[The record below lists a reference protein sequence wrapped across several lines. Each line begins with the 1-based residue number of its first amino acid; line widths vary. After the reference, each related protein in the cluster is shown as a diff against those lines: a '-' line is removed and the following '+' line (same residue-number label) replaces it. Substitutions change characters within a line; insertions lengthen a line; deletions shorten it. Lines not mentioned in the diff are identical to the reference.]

1 MVGWLNLIVPR
12 LAGGI
17 CVVVLSACD
26 PTIPFR
32 LACEAVDPG
41 CMKGSLHRVDQMIGV
56 PLETSRDGLIY
67 SNKLNYTRDNYFRQM
82 YYHGIEPGGKI
93 ILSQGGCYNLVSRL
107 CKTAKDFKRRQKDIS
122 RINERFLRGKSKG
135 GSGGVQIY
143 IIDASSDTLRYELAV
158 VTESKTKS
166 FGSVFLRKCV
176 NRSGQIR
183 TKPPCWYTW

>member
-17 CVVVLSACD
+17 CVTLLSACG
-26 PTIPFR
+26 
-32 LACEAVDPG
+32 LELLCEAVDPECLQG
-41 CMKGSLHRVDQMIGV
+41 RLHRVDQMIGV

-67 SNKLNYTRDNYFRQM
+67 SIKLNHTYVRQM
-82 YYHGIEPGGKI
+82 YYRGIEPGGKI